1 MRVMF
6 YGIYELGMAAL
17 TRLLAAGLEPVGIV
31 TKLQEGPPLRDF
43 GTVARKHRLPL
54 FALDGHDDPELPGAI
69 ESLRPDLIVVSGFH
83 RLIPASIL
91 NLAPKGGL
99 NVHPSLLPKYRGPCP
114 WKWTIVNGERETGVT
129 IHEMDENFDG
139 GRILAQVTVPVGRDE
154 TSGELYRR
162 LCDVSGELLVRTVR
176 DVMRGRARPRSQD
189 HSKASH
195 FGAPTEEDAH
205 IDWSGDS
212 EKIRNLVRG
221 FNPRPGAWTTL
232 AGDRFIVHSV
242 IPVEGQKEGRPGTIL
257 QHTPEGLHV
266 RTGGG
271 VVLVKGEWAGAASSM
286 RPGMVFEGP
295 NPEAA
300 A

>member
-1 MRVMF
+1 MRMMF
-6 YGIYELGMAAL
+6 FGIYELGMAAL
-17 TRLLAAGLEPVGIV
+17 TRLLAAGLPPVGVV
-31 TKLQEGPPLRDF
+31 TKLQEGPALRDY
-43 GTVARKHRLPL
+43 GTIARKHQLPL
-54 FALDGHDDPELPGAI
+54 FALDGQEDPELPDAI
-69 ESLRPDLIVVSGFH
+69 EKLRPDLILVSGFH
-83 RLIPASIL
+83 RLIPPSIL

-129 IHEMDENFDG
+129 IHQMDESFDG

-162 LCDVSGELLVRTVR
+162 LCEVGGELLVRTVR
-176 DVMRGRARPRSQD
+176 DLMRGRVRPRPQD

-195 FGAPTEEDAH
+195 FGAPTDEDAR

-212 EKIRNLVRG
+212 ETIRNLVRG

-232 AGDRFIVHSV
+232 AGERFIVHSV
-242 IPVEGQKEGRPGTIL
+242 TPVDGHHEGRPGTIL
-257 QHTPEGLHV
+257 QNSPQGMLV

-271 VVLVKGEWAGAASSM
+271 VVLVKGAWTGASNSM
-286 RPGMVFEGP
+286 RPGMAFESP
-295 NPEAA
+295 KPEAA